1 MWSRETDKL
10 NARRSELW
18 IHSLEPSWEQNF
30 DQKKKIH
37 IISLACVF
45 RNPTCARYPE
55 KEKVARVDPV
65 IARNLEQCYKPNC
78 EAKATQM

>member
-1 MWSRETDKL
+1 MPNL
-10 NARRSELW
+10 QLW
-18 IHSLEPSWEQNF
+18 DLFQGTQEWVQNSHGK
-30 DQKKKIH
+30 QA
-37 IISLACVF
+37 ISVWAIEVLLYILLLIYIC